1 LIGVIGLVKMSKVIT
16 SPIERFAGTVTIA
29 DPITLPQAQAIERGL
44 VMPEQ
49 SADGRVWLSV
59 FDGNQLPAIFAC
71 VEKWELTNIPDNV
84 TADNFPASPRVASHK
99 LIDWIFSEIRNV
111 YLGELEIPNESNPP
125 LSDTQAKDDIP
136 QK

>member
-1 LIGVIGLVKMSKVIT
+1 MSKIIT

-59 FDGNQLPAIFAC
+59 IDGNQLPAIMAC
-71 VEKWELTNIPDNV
+71 VEKWELANIPDNV